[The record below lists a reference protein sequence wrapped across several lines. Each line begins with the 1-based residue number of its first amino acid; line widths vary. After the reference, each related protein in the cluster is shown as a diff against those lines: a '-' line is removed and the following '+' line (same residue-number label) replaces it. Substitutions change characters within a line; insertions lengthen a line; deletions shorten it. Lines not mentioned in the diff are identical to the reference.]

1 MVDGNYGYFWSIEY
15 GKVPKWALLSA
26 TRAGQHCSLGVQDA
40 GWRKVLQSGNMLYVA
55 ANSGREGNDEAS
67 AFFCTIGNAVS
78 WVYVYVKAL
87 GCPKSGQTMRKCVP
101 KVGKLISQIVL
112 GI

>member
-1 MVDGNYGYFWSIEY
+1 MVDGNYGYFRSIEY

-67 AFFCTIGNAVS
+67 AFFLYNWERGFVGLCIRESIGMS
-78 WVYVYVKAL
+78 
-87 GCPKSGQTMRKCVP
+87 
-101 KVGKLISQIVL
+101 
-112 GI
+112 

>member
-1 MVDGNYGYFWSIEY
+1 MTFGYSHKIDEY
-15 GKVPKWALLSA
+15 SA
-26 TRAGQHCSLGVQDA
+26 NIT
-40 GWRKVLQSGNMLYVA
+40 VLQSGNMLYVA

-67 AFFCTIGNAVS
+67 AFFCTIGNVVS